1 MAWTL
6 GQGEGA
12 ALWEA
17 GLHSELMTGIGKEAC
32 AASAVIGQRLA
43 GVGPE
48 TDPQGS
54 PEGALSEG
62 EACVRGQ
69 AAVDVAWVAWAHD
82 VSWVMTEVGLGG
94 QEVEPESK
102 VNVEREAFEGEG
114 KLLTG

>member
-69 AAVDVAWVAWAHD
+69 AAVDVAWVAWARD

-114 KLLTG
+114 TLLTG